1 MQAVH
6 LQMTGSSMSKIL
18 CFLFLLLALSFATT
32 LQAEAYSAKQPIR
45 IGLTPVILDDQ
56 AAFLNKWRSYL
67 ERHLKQPVAFTQR
80 GSYREIT
87 DMLRENKL
95 DFAWVCG
102 APYVHNKKIFR
113 LVAVPLYH
121 GEPLYQSYLIVPSSD
136 KQTLSILDLRGKVFA
151 FSDPDS
157 NSGHLYLEYLL
168 AKQGL
173 QPASFFSKNFY
184 TWSHLKVV
192 EAVASGLA
200 QGGSV
205 DGYVWDTL
213 SRTHPE
219 LTSRTRILI
228 ESPKFGHTPIVAGP
242 SASKKEIANM
252 QQVLFNM
259 AHDVEGRYL
268 LDQLNLGGFVY
279 GNEHLYDSIADMSR
293 FVEKQRLNASQGH

>member
-1 MQAVH
+1 MR
-6 LQMTGSSMSKIL
+6 KIP
-18 CFLFLLLALSFATT
+18 CFLLLLLALTFATA
-32 LQAEAYSAKQPIR
+32 LQAETHPAKQPIR
-45 IGLTPVILDDQ
+45 IGLTAVILDDQ

-67 ERHLKQPVAFTQR
+67 EQHLKQPVAFIQR

-87 DMLRENKL
+87 DMVREDKL

-121 GEPLYQSYLIVPSSD
+121 GEPLYQSYIIVPSSD
-136 KQTLSILDLRGKVFA
+136 KKTLSILDLRGKVFA

-168 AKQGL
+168 AKRGL

-219 LTSRTRILI
+219 LTSLTRILI
-228 ESPKFGHTPIVAGP
+228 ESPKFGHTPIIAGP
-242 SASKKEIANM
+242 SASKKAIENL

-259 AHDVEGRYL
+259 VNDVEGRYL
-268 LDQLNLGGFVY
+268 LDQLNLGGFVH
-279 GNEHLYDSIADMSR
+279 GNEHLYDSIANMSR
-293 FVEKQRLNASQGH
+293 FVERKRLNASQGH

>member
-1 MQAVH
+1 
-6 LQMTGSSMSKIL
+6 MSKIL
-18 CFLFLLLALSFATT
+18 CFLLLLALTFATA
-32 LQAEAYSAKQPIR
+32 LQAETLPAKQPIR
-45 IGLTPVILDDQ
+45 IGLTAVILDDQ

-67 ERHLKQPVAFTQR
+67 EHHLKQPVAFTQR

-87 DMLRENKL
+87 DMVREGKL

-102 APYVHNKKIFR
+102 APYVRNKKIFR
-113 LVAVPLYH
+113 LVAVPLYR

-219 LTSRTRILI
+219 LTSRTRIVT

-242 SASKKEIANM
+242 SASKRNIANL

-259 AHDVEGRYL
+259 GHDVEGRYL
-268 LDQLNLGGFVY
+268 LDQLNLSGFVY
-279 GNEHLYDSIADMSR
+279 GNEHLYDGIADMSR
-293 FVEKQRLNASQGH
+293 FVEQHRLNASQGH